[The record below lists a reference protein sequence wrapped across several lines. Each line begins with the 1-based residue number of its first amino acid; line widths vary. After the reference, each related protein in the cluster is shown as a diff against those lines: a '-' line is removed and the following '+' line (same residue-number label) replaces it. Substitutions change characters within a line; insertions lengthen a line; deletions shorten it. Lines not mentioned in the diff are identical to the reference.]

1 MLINNLVRVTCMFLC
16 ISATASA
23 TPTLKIASVE
33 GFKARKLGLFSM
45 DDFEIKLCAF
55 VRGVSSTSSHNRPQT
70 VYEFIQLCNRNY
82 DSNDHNSGWKKYLA
96 NRPPETDSGCFN
108 DIAVSVVYSAFKEL
122 GVHEQYNVCFCLS
135 LHDFMSKIDRY
146 VFYPDHNK
154 DAMKVWFIQQLLK
167 YSCSHFIADFEKCLY
182 QRFYCLVEKALR
194 SRFDNSFIA
203 GRDYVNNVLKAK
215 FIKPSRR
222 RRGNNER
229 SRKHQFDYSELT
241 SIYLAFEFFNVHGE
255 SPADSYSGSDDWKLG
270 WLWTI
275 IHSDSPPRT
284 P

>member
-1 MLINNLVRVTCMFLC
+1 MFLC
-16 ISATASA
+16 ISATAFS

-33 GFKARKLGLFSM
+33 GFKARKLGIFSM
-45 DDFEIKLCAF
+45 DDFEIKLCAV

-135 LHDFMSKIDRY
+135 LYAVMSKIDY
-146 VFYPDHNK
+146 YAFYRNREK
-154 DAMKVWFIQQLLK
+154 DALKVWFIQQLLK
-167 YSCSHFIADFEKCLY
+167 YSCSHFIADSEECLY
-182 QRFYCLVEKALR
+182 QSFYYLVEEALL
-194 SRFDNSFIA
+194 SRLDNSFID
-203 GRDYVNNVLKAK
+203 GRDYVYNVLTAK

-222 RRGNNER
+222 RRGNKER
-229 SRKHQFDYSELT
+229 SRKHQFDYFELMT
-241 SIYLAFEFFNVHGE
+241 IYLVFHFFNMYGE
-255 SPADSYSGSDDWKLG
+255 SPADSYLGSDECRLRC
-270 WLWTI
+270 LWTI
-275 IHSDSPPRT
+275 IHFDSPPKI